1 MSGVVTIEKDD
12 KATDLLRAVFR
23 PSSIA
28 LIGASETRTKLITYR
43 PIEYLRRFGYAGEI
57 YPVNPKYES
66 VQGLPAF
73 ASVRDTPQ
81 PPEMVIVA
89 LPRQHVLGALEE
101 CAAVGTKVAIVYSSG
116 FAEVPDGRDLQL
128 ELTELSLRTGL
139 RVIGPNCQG
148 VANLAEGVFPC
159 FSTAFATDLPETGRA
174 AIISQ
179 SGAVAA
185 MIYNSWI
192 AVGGGAKYWAST
204 GNEAD
209 VTVAQLAR
217 AAVEDPDVDQLLL
230 YVESVRDGKV
240 LDALADR
247 AAELDKQV
255 VLYRSTRSERGWAA
269 AGRHTGAG
277 MSGTDHLAD
286 AIPGGTHLL
295 HACSLEEL
303 IALAQM
309 GRCGKPVAG
318 SKMAVISNSGGLGVM
333 TADAATAAGFALE
346 DLTADNRSAL
356 ASLLPGFASV
366 NNPVDVTAQL
376 LNDSGLLASAL
387 PVMLSDTGVDALV
400 VALGAV
406 GDGYDVE
413 QIQRDVLRAHVES
426 SKPVVLVWVG
436 SRIDVRRRLGQGGVP
451 VYTSVPLAITAM
463 ARQRDAAVP
472 VAPPT
477 GRG

>member
-1 MSGVVTIEKDD
+1 MTIEESGTY
-12 KATDLLRAVFR
+12 TDLLRAVFR

-28 LIGASETRTKLITYR
+28 LIGASETPTKLITYR
-43 PIEYLRRFGYAGEI
+43 PIEYLRRYGYAGEI

-66 VQGLPAF
+66 VQGLPAY
-73 ASVRDTPQ
+73 ASVRDVPA

-89 LPRQHVLGALEE
+89 LPRQHVLAALEE
-101 CAAVGTKVAIVYSSG
+101 CAEVGTKIAIVYSSG
-116 FAEVPDGRDLQL
+116 FAEVLDGVALQQEITDL
-128 ELTELSLRTGL
+128 TRRTGL

-148 VANLAEGVFPC
+148 IANLADGVFPC
-159 FSTAFATDLPETGRA
+159 FSTAFATDAPESGRA

-185 MIYNSWI
+185 MIYNAWT

-209 VTVAQLAR
+209 VTVARLAR

-230 YVESVRDGKV
+230 YLESVRDAEV
-240 LDALADR
+240 LSALAER
-247 AAELDKQV
+247 AAELGKQV
-255 VLYRSTRSERGWAA
+255 VLYRSTRSQRGWAA

-277 MSGTDHLAD
+277 AGSDRLD
-286 AIPGGTHLL
+286 DVVPGGTALL
-295 HACSLEEL
+295 HADSLDEL
-303 IALAQM
+303 IALAQV

-318 SKMAVISNSGGLGVM
+318 PRMAVISNSGGLGVM
-333 TADAATAAGFALE
+333 AADAATASGFTLE
-346 DLTADNRSAL
+346 DLTPDNRDAL
-356 ASLLPGFASV
+356 AALLPGFASV
-366 NNPVDVTAQL
+366 QNPVDVTAQL
-376 LNDSGLLASAL
+376 LNDPALLESAL

-413 QIQRDVLRAHVES
+413 QICRDVLRAHEQS
-426 SKPVVLVWVG
+426 SKPVAVVWVG
-436 SRIDVRRRLGQGGVP
+436 SRVDVRRRLGAAGVP
-451 VYTSVPLAITAM
+451 VYTSVTEAAAAL
-463 ARQRDAAVP
+463 ARQRDAALRAP
-472 VAPPT
+472 AVA

>member
-1 MSGVVTIEKDD
+1 MTIEGRG
-12 KATDLLRAVFR
+12 TVIDLLRAVFR

-28 LIGASETRTKLITYR
+28 LIGASETSTKLITYR

-57 YPVNPKYES
+57 YPVNPKYKS
-66 VQGLPAF
+66 VQGLPAY
-73 ASVRDTPQ
+73 ASVRDVPA

-89 LPRQHVLGALEE
+89 LPRQQVLDALEE
-101 CAAVGTKVAIVYSSG
+101 CGEVGTKVAIVYSSG
-116 FAEVPDGRDLQL
+116 FAEVRDGVALQNEITDL
-128 ELTELSLRTGL
+128 TRRTGL

-148 VANLAEGVFPC
+148 IANLAEGVFPC
-159 FSTAFATDLPETGRA
+159 FSTAFATDTPQSGRA

-185 MIYNSWI
+185 MIYNSWT

-230 YVESVRDGKV
+230 YVESVRDTEVFTV
-240 LDALADR
+240 LAHR

-255 VLYRSTRSERGWAA
+255 VVYRSTRTAHGWAA
-269 AGRHTGAG
+269 ARRHTGAG
-277 MSGTDHLAD
+277 ASGTDQLAD
-286 AIPGGTHLL
+286 EVPLGTHLL
-295 HACSLEEL
+295 HADSLDEL
-303 IALAQM
+303 IALAQV
-309 GRCGKPVAG
+309 GRCGKPVG
-318 SKMAVISNSGGLGVM
+318 GPRMAVISNSGGLGVM
-333 TADAATAAGFALE
+333 TADAATAAGFILE
-346 DLTADNRSAL
+346 DLTPDNSEAL

-366 NNPVDVTAQL
+366 RNPVDVTAQL
-376 LNDSGLLASAL
+376 LNDPSLLASAL

-413 QIQRDVLRAHVES
+413 QIQRDVLRAHEES
-426 SKPVVLVWVG
+426 SKPVVVVWVG
-436 SRIDVRRRLGQGGVP
+436 SRIDVRRRLGAAGVP
-451 VYTSVPLAITAM
+451 VYSSVLVAVAAL
-463 ARQRDAAVP
+463 ARQRDALLRP
-472 VAPPT
+472 TVAQM

>member
-1 MSGVVTIEKDD
+1 MTVEKADD
-12 KATDLLRAVFR
+12 KAMDLLGAVFR

-28 LIGASETRTKLITYR
+28 LVGASETPTKLITYR

-66 VQGLPAF
+66 VQGLPAY
-73 ASVRDTPQ
+73 ASVRHTPQ
-81 PPEMVIVA
+81 APAMVIVA

-116 FAEVPDGRDLQL
+116 FAEVPDGRDLQQQ
-128 ELTELSLRTGL
+128 LTELSRRTGL

-148 VANLAEGVFPC
+148 IANLAEGVFPC
-159 FSTAFATDLPETGRA
+159 FSTAFATDPPATGRV
-174 AIISQ
+174 AILSQ

-192 AVGGGAKYWAST
+192 AVGGGAKYWGST

-209 VTVAQLAR
+209 VTVAQLAL

-230 YVESVRDGKV
+230 YLESVRDADV
-240 LDALADR
+240 LAALADR
-247 AAELDKQV
+247 AAALDKQV
-255 VLYRSTRSERGWAA
+255 VLYRSTSSELGWAA

-277 MSGTDHLAD
+277 ASGVDQLAD
-286 AIPGGTHLL
+286 VVPRGSHLQ
-295 HACSLEEL
+295 HACSLDEL

-318 SKMAVISNSGGLGVM
+318 SRMAVISNSGGLGVM
-333 TADAATAAGFALE
+333 TADAATAAGFLLE
-346 DLTADNRSAL
+346 DLTASSRDAL

-366 NNPVDVTAQL
+366 QNPVDVTAQL
-376 LNDSGLLASAL
+376 LNDPGLLASAL
-387 PVMLSDTGVDALV
+387 PVMLSDSGVDALV

-413 QIQRDVLRAHVES
+413 QIQRDVLRAHAES
-426 SKPVVLVWVG
+426 SKPVVVVWVG
-436 SRIDVRRRLGQGGVP
+436 SRIDVRHKLGAAGVP
-451 VYTSVPLAITAM
+451 VYSSVQVAVAALA
-463 ARQRDAAVP
+463 RHRDAPLRSTA
-472 VAPPT
+472 AQT